1 MESAIDGLTN
11 KAKNQ
16 IGDGNWTVAAEIGA
30 AYYLLSL
37 LDVPLAAETAAEWY
51 KLAVEDREAV
61 AGQHQYM
68 LSHIERRL
76 SSGN

>member
-1 MESAIDGLTN
+1 
-11 KAKNQ
+11 
-16 IGDGNWTVAAEIGA
+16 
-30 AYYLLSL
+30 
-37 LDVPLAAETAAEWY
+37 LAAETAVEWY

-76 SSGN
+76 SAGK